1 MSIAQGQQT
10 GLSLIELMI
19 SMTIGAF
26 VTIGVLN
33 LFNANSDTYNVLQAQ
48 ARLQES
54 ANFGLNVMSR
64 DLEKSGYRGCF
75 SSGDV
80 YFTMATED
88 DIPADYDIRYGL
100 SVFNGVGEDDW
111 TTSAT
116 TLPAAVSSVA
126 TAETDVLALR
136 YLDNDEAYLASA
148 LTQGSE
154 DVVVTVAS
162 GASSSIATNDLALL
176 HDCEKATLFK
186 VTEATSSSSTTVTF
200 AHAIESGGNAVSG
213 LAQTGVFGTNA
224 AVSSIVGRHYY
235 IAPGASSRTGLADL
249 SLYRRD
255 AAGASELVEGIEDLQ
270 VLVGIDSD
278 GDGVPNQYYAPAA
291 NLDMSQAVTILLE
304 ITANSV
310 VPVGSSESDGLL
322 RRTYRRTVQ
331 IRNAG

>member
-1 MSIAQGQQT
+1 
-10 GLSLIELMI
+10 MI

-54 ANFGLNVMSR
+54 ANFGLNVMAR

-80 YFTMATED
+80 YFTMASEA
-88 DIPADYDIRYGL
+88 DISPDYDIRYGL
-100 SVFNGVGEDDW
+100 SVFNGVDVGNW

-116 TLPAAVSSVA
+116 TLPTAISSVA
-126 TAETDVLALR
+126 TAGTDVLALR
-136 YLDNDEAYLASA
+136 FLENDEAYLASA
-148 LTQGSE
+148 LTTGSE
-154 DVVVTVAS
+154 AVVVTVAS
-162 GASSSIATNDLALL
+162 GASSSIEVNDLALL
-176 HDCEKATLFK
+176 HDCEKATLFE
-186 VTEATSSSSTTVTF
+186 VTGVTNTNSTTVTF

-213 LAQTGVFGTNA
+213 LAETGVFGTGA

-235 IAPGASSRTGLADL
+235 IAPGASSRTGLGDL

-255 AAGASELVEGIEDLQ
+255 ASGTSEMVEGIESMQ
-270 VLVGIDSD
+270 ILVGIDSD
-278 GDGVPNQYYAPAA
+278 GDGVPNQYFTPAA
-291 NLDMSQAVTILLE
+291 SLDMSQVVTILLE
-304 ITANSV
+304 ITANSGV
-310 VPVGSSESDGLL
+310 SVGSSESDGLL